1 MKLIFFILPLC
12 FALAYGQFGGLGGLG
27 GGAGSFG
34 SGAFNRGSGAFSN
47 AINRGVSSIGSA
59 LKNVPILNNV
69 KDFADFAKQ
78 TGRTYATAAEK
89 ALHEE
94 IFKSRKSFV
103 DANNKL
109 FAAGK
114 STFETGINAFSDF
127 TPTEFLK
134 KLTGNRKSAKGEA
147 AASRHRQRA
156 EPPAA
161 SKLPDSF
168 DWREKGGV
176 TPVKFQ
182 GECGSC
188 WSFATT
194 GAIEGHYF
202 RKTGKLINL
211 SEQNLIDCGKEDM
224 GLAGCD
230 GGFQEYAF
238 EFITNQKGVAKSDGY
253 PYLDKKDTCKY
264 KPNLKGAEINGFAKI
279 DEKDEET
286 MKKVIATLGPVACSV
301 NGLESL
307 LLYKR
312 GIYSDEECNKGE
324 VNHSV
329 LVVGYGSE
337 NGQDYWIVKN
347 SWDKAWG
354 EEGYFRLP
362 RGKNFCGIA
371 TECSYP
377 IV

>member
-1 MKLIFFILPLC
+1 MKLIFCILPLC
-12 FALAYGQFGGLGGLG
+12 FALAYGQFGGFGGFG
-27 GGAGSFG
+27 GGGGSLSGAGGSF
-34 SGAFNRGSGAFSN
+34 SN
-47 AINRGVSSIGSA
+47 VLNRGVGTFTSA
-59 LKNVPILNNV
+59 LKKVPLVNNV
-69 KDFADFAKQ
+69 KDFADFAQQ
-78 TGRTYATAAEK
+78 TGKKYASAAEK
-89 ALHEE
+89 TLREGL
-94 IFKSRKSFV
+94 FKDRLNLV
-103 DANNKL
+103 DNNNKL

-114 STFETGINAFSDF
+114 STFETAINAFADL
-127 TPTEFLK
+127 TPAEFVK
-134 KLTGNRKSAKGEA
+134 QLTGNVKSAKGEA
-147 AASRHRQRA
+147 AASKHRQRPA
-156 EPPAA
+156 PPAA
-161 SKLPDSF
+161 AKIPDSF

-202 RKTGKLINL
+202 RKTGQLINL

-238 EFITNQKGVAKSDGY
+238 EFITNQKGVAKNEVY
-253 PYLDKKDTCKY
+253 PYLDKKDTCRY
-264 KPNLKGAEINGFAKI
+264 KANLKGAEITGFAKI
-279 DEKDEET
+279 DEKDEAT
-286 MKKVIATLGPVACSV
+286 MKKVVATLGPLACSV

-371 TECSYP
+371 MECSYP

>member
-1 MKLIFFILPLC
+1 MQLSLFLLPLC
-12 FALAYGQFGGLGGLG
+12 FALAFAQFGGLGN
-27 GGAGSFG
+27 FG
-34 SGAFNRGSGAFSN
+34 NRGSNSISN
-47 AINRGVSSIGSA
+47 TLNRGVASLASRFKE
-59 LKNVPILNNV
+59 LPIVNNV
-69 KDFADFAKQ
+69 RDFSEFATK
-78 TGRTYATAAEK
+78 TGRKYANAAEK
-89 ALHEE
+89 SLHEGL
-94 IFKSRKSFV
+94 FKDRLNLV
-103 DANNKL
+103 DKQNKL
-109 FAAGK
+109 FEAGK
-114 STFETGINAFSDF
+114 SSFKTGINAFADF
-127 TPTEFLK
+127 THEEFVS
-134 KLTGNRKSAKGEA
+134 KLTGNRKSSKGENA
-147 AASRHRQRA
+147 AKRHRQKA
-156 EPPAA
+156 APPAGA
-161 SKLPDSF
+161 KVPDSF

-202 RKTGKLINL
+202 RKTGKLVEL

-238 EFITNQKGVAKSDGY
+238 EFITTQQGVAKGASY
-253 PYLDKKDTCKY
+253 PYVDKKDTCRY
-264 KPNLKGAEINGFAKI
+264 KTDLKGAEISGFAKI
-279 DEKDEET
+279 EPKDEVT
-286 MKKVIATLGPVACSV
+286 MKKVIATLGPLACSV

-307 LLYKR
+307 LLYES

-347 SWDKAWG
+347 SWDKVWG

-362 RGKNFCGIA
+362 RGNNFCGIA
-371 TECSYP
+371 LECSYP